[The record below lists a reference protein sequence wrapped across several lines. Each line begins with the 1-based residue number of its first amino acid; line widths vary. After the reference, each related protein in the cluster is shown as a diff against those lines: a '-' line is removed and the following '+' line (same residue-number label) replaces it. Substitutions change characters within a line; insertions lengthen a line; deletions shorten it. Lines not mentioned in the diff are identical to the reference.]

1 MLFHDKL
8 QFRIYSFSQYIKNS
22 RLLQRIWITKLLYLA
37 SLSNFERKT
46 STSFVN
52 IHSKNVISSQKFFYY
67 LLLNKNLVNKS
78 RRPMKLKEP
87 KILDSTKQK
96 PQVKSVFLTS
106 LVVVMF
112 YQNIYRILIEL
123 HSRFP
128 ISFSPTLKIY
138 LAN

>member
-22 RLLQRIWITKLLYLA
+22 KHLQKIWIIKLPYLA
-37 SLSNFERKT
+37 SLSIFERKAT
-46 STSFVN
+46 VFFVN

-67 LLLNKNLVNKS
+67 LLLNKNLVNES

-87 KILDSTKQK
+87 KFLDYTKQK
-96 PQVKSVFLTS
+96 PQVNSVLLTS

-123 HSRFP
+123 QSHIP